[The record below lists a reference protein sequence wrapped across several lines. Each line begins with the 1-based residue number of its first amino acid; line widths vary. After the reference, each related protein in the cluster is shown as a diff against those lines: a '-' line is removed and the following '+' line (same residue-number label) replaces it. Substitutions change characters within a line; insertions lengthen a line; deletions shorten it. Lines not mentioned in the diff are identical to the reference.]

1 MHAGRRVQRVRGQKP
16 AGQTGRVRDRSGH
29 LRTANAGSRTLS
41 RNEAFDLVVALMAFV
56 LFAENSA

>member
-16 AGQTGRVRDRSGH
+16 AGQAGRVGDRSGD